1 MNRLAITVRDLR
13 QVAPLIIIKVV
24 YIVRDRH
31 RQRARRQ
38 AILRARQI
46 TAGERQAATVA
57 TTTITT
63 TTITIITI
71 ITTVHIRLRV
81 TALPRVAADF
91 PEAAEAAVLTVA
103 AGDNPA

>member
-46 TAGERQAATVA
+46 TVGERQAATVA

-63 TTITIITI
+63 TITIIT
-71 ITTVHIRLRV
+71 TTVHIRLRV

-91 PEAAEAAVLTVA
+91 PEVAEAAALTVA
-103 AGDNPA
+103 AGGNPA

>member
-46 TAGERQAATVA
+46 TVGERQAATVA
-57 TTTITT
+57 TTTIIT
-63 TTITIITI
+63 TTITIIT
-71 ITTVHIRLRV
+71 TTVHIRLRA

-91 PEAAEAAVLTVA
+91 PEVAEAAALTVA
-103 AGDNPA
+103 AGGNPA

>member
-63 TTITIITI
+63 TITIIT
-71 ITTVHIRLRV
+71 TTVHIRLRV

-91 PEAAEAAVLTVA
+91 PEVAEAAALTVA
-103 AGDNPA
+103 AGGNPA

>member
-46 TAGERQAATVA
+46 TVGERQAATVA

-63 TTITIITI
+63 TTITIIT
-71 ITTVHIRLRV
+71 TTVHIRLRV
-81 TALPRVAADF
+81 TARPRVAADF
-91 PEAAEAAVLTVA
+91 PEVVAAALTVA
-103 AGDNPA
+103 AGGNPA

>member
-63 TTITIITI
+63 TTITIIT
-71 ITTVHIRLRV
+71 TVHIRLRV

-91 PEAAEAAVLTVA
+91 PEVAEAAALTVA
-103 AGDNPA
+103 AGGNPA